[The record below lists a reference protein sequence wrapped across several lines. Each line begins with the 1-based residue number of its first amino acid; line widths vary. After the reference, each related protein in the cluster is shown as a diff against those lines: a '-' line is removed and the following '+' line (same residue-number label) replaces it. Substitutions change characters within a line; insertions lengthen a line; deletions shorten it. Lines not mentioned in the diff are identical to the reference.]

1 MSRARAADALRLIEE
16 LPDTKI
22 DIAAAREICARD
34 GGIRA
39 LLTGRVEKLGSTYVF
54 SVQLVEPQGLTLAA
68 ANEQAMSPE
77 QMWPAVRKLSS
88 WVRQTLGERLSSIHQ
103 SGEQLQQVTTPSLR
117 ALQLYTQAEAVGREN
132 RWGASEQL
140 VRQALEYDP
149 EFPSGWIWLAWS
161 LKNQGRPVEEY
172 QPLAQK
178 ALTLSGKGSERE
190 RLFIL
195 GSFHQFAGRDE
206 KAVEAYSALARL
218 YPDDFWGRNNLVY
231 ICSREQFPGLMMGYA
246 DLRPNDF
253 RMNVEAVGAAAGSG
267 DFVNARRYLDRA
279 RALITPETMRCFQAR
294 RRSLNCFP
302 STRHGSKTILSPAL
316 RLSRLGQTFE
326 LLDPIRQE
334 IFAQRAGLCY
344 LGFGKVKTAEAWF
357 QKDRR
362 RIHGSGPV
370 SAGRL
375 CPGR

>member
-1 MSRARAADALRLIEE
+1 MASAESATQHRLDSWKEIARYLRREVRTIQRWEAKEGLPIHRHLHDTQVTVYAFPAELDEWLAKRRPSEEGHSAVIAECPSTGWGRRRTALLSGAVLVLLVIGAVWMRERAVGVRLLSQSRDWVLLADFENRTGEPVFDGTLQYALERELGNSRFVSIVPRERAADALRLMRR
-16 LPDTKI
+16 LPNTRI
-22 DIAAAREICARD
+22 DLATAREICARD

-77 QMWPAVRKLSS
+77 QIWPAVRKLSN
-88 WVRQTLGERLSSIHQ
+88 WVRQTLGERLSSIHK
-103 SGEQLQQVTTPSLR
+103 SGDQLQQVTTPSLR

-178 ALTLSGKGSERE
+178 ALTLPGKGSERE

-195 GSFHQFAGRDE
+195 RQ
-206 KAVEAYSALARL
+206 
-218 YPDDFWGRNNLVY
+218 
-231 ICSREQFPGLMMGYA
+231 
-246 DLRPNDF
+246 
-253 RMNVEAVGAAAGSG
+253 
-267 DFVNARRYLDRA
+267 
-279 RALITPETMRCFQAR
+279 
-294 RRSLNCFP
+294 
-302 STRHGSKTILSPAL
+302 LSPV
-316 RLSRLGQTFE
+316 R
-326 LLDPIRQE
+326 
-334 IFAQRAGLCY
+334 
-344 LGFGKVKTAEAWF
+344 
-357 QKDRR
+357 
-362 RIHGSGPV
+362 GP
-370 SAGRL
+370 G
-375 CPGR
+375 